1 MAHTASKH
9 DRGIRPELIAPR
21 GAIPVGVHLDGR
33 TIYEQERFD
42 IKATVDSKTQVLD
55 PATGKKKWR
64 KHPTTGESL
73 YPIMKTKAVY
83 NTVRF
88 VLDRSP
94 RGKVSINPFFEGSNE
109 ERDAD
114 ARKVKAREFSEK
126 LAELAAD
133 RGVDPESVIN
143 KVMEEAAGSVQDA
156 LPYPQHKGGG
166 HWLLSDLTTM
176 RGSRDE
182 ADIAEAAIHIEV
194 PVDEESY

>member
-1 MAHTASKH
+1 MAHTAARH

-21 GAIPVGVHLDGR
+21 GAVPVGVHSDGR

-42 IKATVDSKTQVLD
+42 IKATVDSKTQVID

-73 YPIMKTKAVY
+73 YPVMKTKAVY
-83 NTVRF
+83 STVRF

-94 RGKVSINPFFEGSNE
+94 RGKVTINPFFEGC
-109 ERDAD
+109 
-114 ARKVKAREFSEK
+114 
-126 LAELAAD
+126 
-133 RGVDPESVIN
+133 
-143 KVMEEAAGSVQDA
+143 
-156 LPYPQHKGGG
+156 G

-182 ADIAEAAIHIEV
+182 ADIAEASVHIEV